1 MSEQRPPAPPKVLS
15 GQLLPAASD
24 GPTLPTAPL
33 GLGFIVRA
41 VNASER
47 QQWESYS
54 RLAAA
59 KNELLRLSTLQHDLV
74 RSLRHAKLASAAQL
88 EHLPQIREM
97 EALRITNEL
106 NALRRDSDLENLRKE
121 VEVEGLQVQL
131 AELRRR
137 RQEIENP
144 APPPPPPAAKPT
156 LAEQLTTELE
166 TIRSIDNL
174 LMAQRQ
180 AVIDAAGGEDALTE
194 DHRQELERI
203 EILRRTHIEKLYEDM
218 T

>member
-1 MSEQRPPAPPKVLS
+1 MSENRPPAPPKVLS
-15 GQLLPAASD
+15 GQLLPPAAD
-24 GPTLPTAPL
+24 GPSLPTAPL

-41 VNASER
+41 ANSSER
-47 QQWESYS
+47 KQWESYS

-59 KNELLRLSTLQHDLV
+59 KNELLRLTTYQHDLI
-74 RSLRHAKLASAAQL
+74 RSLRHAKLVSAVQL
-88 EHLPQIREM
+88 EHLPQIREI

-106 NALRRDSDLENLRKE
+106 NAFRRDSDLENLRKE

-137 RQEIENP
+137 RKEIENP
-144 APPPPPPAAKPT
+144 AAPPPPPPAKPT
-156 LAEQLTTELE
+156 LAEQLTSELE

-180 AVIDAAGGEDALTE
+180 AVIDAAGGENALTE
-194 DHRQELERI
+194 EHRQELERI

-218 T
+218 I

>member
-1 MSEQRPPAPPKVLS
+1 MSEQKPPAPVKAMS
-15 GQLLPAASD
+15 GQLLSPVTE
-24 GPTLPTAPL
+24 GPNLPTAPL

-41 VNASER
+41 VNSSER
-47 QQWESYS
+47 KQWESYS

-59 KNELLRLSTLQHDLV
+59 KNELLQLTAHQHDLI
-74 RSLRHAKLASAAQL
+74 RSLRHAKLASAVQL
-88 EHLPQIREM
+88 EHLPQIREI

-106 NALRRDSDLENLRKE
+106 DALRRDSDLENLRKE

-137 RQEIENP
+137 RKEIENP
-144 APPPPPPAAKPT
+144 AQPPPPPPPKPT
-156 LAEQLTTELE
+156 LAEQLTAELD

-174 LMAQRQ
+174 LTAQRQ
-180 AVIDAAGGEDALTE
+180 AVIDAAGGEDALTDE
-194 DHRQELERI
+194 HRQELERI

-218 T
+218 I

>member
-1 MSEQRPPAPPKVLS
+1 MSENKPPALPKALS
-15 GQLLPAASD
+15 GQLLPPVSD
-24 GPTLPTAPL
+24 GPNLPTAPL

-41 VNASER
+41 ANASER
-47 QQWESYS
+47 KQLESYS

-59 KNELLRLSTLQHDLV
+59 KHELLRLTAQQYDLITA
-74 RSLRHAKLASAAQL
+74 LRHAKLVSAVQL
-88 EHLPQIREM
+88 EHLPQIREI
-97 EALRITNEL
+97 EALRITNQL
-106 NALRRDSDLENLRKE
+106 NAFRRDSDLENLRKE

-137 RQEIENP
+137 RKEIENP
-144 APPPPPPAAKPT
+144 AAPPPPPPSKPT
-156 LAEQLTTELE
+156 LAEQLTSELD

-180 AVIDAAGGEDALTE
+180 AVIDAAGGEGALTE
-194 DHRQELERI
+194 EHRQELERI

-218 T
+218 I